1 MKIYLIYFIFILLR
15 TEKKL
20 LEERRIESFPFQ
32 NSPNNNACSLSKLST
47 TELSDPSITCVA
59 CRKHNTLTKN
69 QCLKG
74 PDSVEKVA
82 DFVVLELWSRA
93 PAQPFQ
99 TGFGTILASFL
110 RFWAVA
116 AIWNCSVAPFGP
128 RRRIIVIPIYRFRW
142 ANSISTLL
150 R

>member
-1 MKIYLIYFIFILLR
+1 MLYAMSAMEWLPLILR
-15 TEKKL
+15 VAHPMAFEM
-20 LEERRIESFPFQ
+20 
-32 NSPNNNACSLSKLST
+32 SKLDS
-47 TELSDPSITCVA
+47 L
-59 CRKHNTLTKN
+59 HKN
-69 QCLKG
+69 ECLKG